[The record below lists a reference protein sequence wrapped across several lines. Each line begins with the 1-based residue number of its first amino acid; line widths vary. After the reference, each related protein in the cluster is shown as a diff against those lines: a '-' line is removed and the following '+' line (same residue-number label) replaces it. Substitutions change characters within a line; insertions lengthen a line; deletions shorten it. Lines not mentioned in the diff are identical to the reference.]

1 MAVARTGQPEQHL
14 LQHLQSVQ
22 LSVEVHGGSGL
33 RGVATQDITDFYADI
48 QNGTL
53 PAVSFLKPS
62 SLLDGHPASSKLNLF
77 EAFTKDV
84 LTQLRTQPDLWNT
97 TAVFITVDEG
107 GGYWDS
113 GYIQPLDF
121 FGDGTRIPLI
131 IVSPWTTGGHVNHS
145 YADHVSILK
154 FIEKNWNLPTITSRS
169 RDNLPNPQQNGYR
182 GHQQSGDQ
190 RPDGFVQLRVVQ
202 LKSSPPPHAS
212 RSA

>member
-1 MAVARTGQPEQHL
+1 MTD
-14 LQHLQSVQ
+14 QS
-22 LSVEVHGGSGL
+22 L

-62 SLLDGHPASSKLNLF
+62 SLLDGHPASSKWNLF

-84 LTQLRTQPDLWNT
+84 LTQLRSHPDLWNT

-145 YADHVSILK
+145 YADHVSVLK

-169 RDNLPNPQQNGYR
+169 RDNLPNPQQNGY
-182 GHQQSGDQ
+182 
-190 RPDGFVQLRVVQ
+190 VVTNSPAISD
-202 LKSSPPPHAS
+202 LMDSFNFASSN
-212 RSA
+212 